1 MQEQSNDA
9 LLTSTNTAADSEATL
24 QVAETSESLELHLEA
39 VIFAAQQPITLDE
52 LRLCLEKTFEIP
64 IISEVIEENIAR
76 LVEKYNQSDKFAF
89 ELVKLAN
96 GWQFLTKQ
104 AYHRTIAVMLNQKAR
119 RRLSAAALETLAI
132 IAYKQPITKTDIEHI
147 RGVNCDYSIQKLLE
161 KELIEIAGRSELP
174 GRPLLYKTT
183 ILFMDYFGINA
194 LDELPKLKEV
204 QPAEG
209 NEIGIQDAP
218 AVY

>member
-1 MQEQSNDA
+1 MY
-9 LLTSTNTAADSEATL
+9 TNTTSLPEQTDHN
-24 QVAETSESLELHLEA
+24 ETSSESLTLHIEA
-39 VIFAAQQPITLDE
+39 VIFSARQPLTFDE
-52 LRLCLEKTFEIP
+52 LKTCLEKTFEIP
-64 IISEVIEENIAR
+64 ISIGALEENIR
-76 LVEKYNQSDKFAF
+76 QLEEKYRQPDLYAF

-119 RRLSAAALETLAI
+119 RRLSTAAMETLAI

-161 KELIEIAGRSELP
+161 KELIEISGRSDLP
-174 GRPLLYKTT
+174 GRPLLYQTT
-183 ILFMDYFGINA
+183 SLFMDYFGIND

-209 NEIGIQDAP
+209 NEIGTQDPSPLADNP
-218 AVY
+218 T